1 MLWVWLRG
9 PKKGPNLDPPVEF
22 LTLANQ
28 QPQPTPQQISNLN
41 LHHPNSHS
49 SPTIT
54 ATNQQ
59 QKPPPHPNNHISF
72 AIAATN
78 QQQKLPPHSNSYLTN
93 RNTSAPKAS
102 TPFKQPHLTFH
113 HRNKPTTKK
122 TPPQPKP
129 FKPSTSTNNLQSIGN
144 TCHLPYCSC
153 THAGFHYYAV
163 S

>member
-1 MLWVWLRG
+1 MGSFLLLWA
-9 PKKGPNLDPPVEF
+9 PPVDF
-22 LTLANQ
+22 LTLANH
-28 QPQPTPQQISNLN
+28 QPQPTLQQISNLN
-41 LHHPNSHS
+41 LHHPNSQS

-59 QKPPPHPNNHISF
+59 QKPPPHSNNHISF

-122 TPPQPKP
+122 LNPSQNRSNPQLPQTIYNQLVTLVI
-129 FKPSTSTNNLQSIGN
+129 FLIVAARMLVFITS
-144 TCHLPYCSC
+144 
-153 THAGFHYYAV
+153 AV